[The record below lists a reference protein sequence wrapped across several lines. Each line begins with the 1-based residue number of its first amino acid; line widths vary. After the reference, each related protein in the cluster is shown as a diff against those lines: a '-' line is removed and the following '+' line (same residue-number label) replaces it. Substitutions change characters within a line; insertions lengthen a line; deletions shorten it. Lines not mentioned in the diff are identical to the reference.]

1 MRPRNDREREV
12 ERLAKGLP
20 WLTDAQAA
28 WVRDKVAVWHIN
40 SSGRRCWC
48 ERCGH
53 VFRADHP
60 RGNAVCPDCGA
71 ELPVEGSRRRVRK
84 DYEYVQI
91 VTTHAGWQ
99 VIRYFIVRWRSE
111 IGREPWI
118 RIWEIMQ
125 KWCQPGRPTVTRGV
139 PLVFMPYYV
148 EVPYSDFG
156 PMSIKHPSYFY
167 TEWMRLRLYP
177 RVGLLKPYRSTS
189 RFWRHKGVM
198 TAGNVLGVIYS
209 IPYFETLLKGGEY
222 AELKTVSDYAE
233 EVRKYWPS
241 VRVAL
246 RHGFKPREWR
256 DYFDYLGMLSYLR
269 RDMRSPRYVAP
280 PDYDDIHYLI
290 LRQYQNKRAEEERR
304 RREREA
310 LLRAEAEERRLRQEA
325 DQIKSFE
332 ERIEH
337 FRKLLIAAGGIE
349 IRPLMTIQEFAEE
362 GKAMRHCVFALGY
375 YKKPDSLILS
385 ARDRD
390 GNRIET
396 VEVDVRRG
404 VVLQSRGF
412 ANSLTESHEKILAMV
427 ESGMGEIQR
436 MAAS

>member
-20 WLTDAQAA
+20 WLTDAQMA
-28 WVRDKVAVWHIN
+28 WVCDKVAVWHIN

-53 VFRADHP
+53 VFKADHP
-60 RGNAVCPDCGA
+60 SGKAVCPDCGA
-71 ELPVEGSRRRVRK
+71 ELPVEGSRRRTRK

-156 PMSIKHPSYFY
+156 LMSIKRPSYFY
-167 TEWMRLRLYP
+167 TEWMRLKLYP
-177 RVGLLKPYRSTS
+177 RAWLLKPYRNTVLY
-189 RFWRHKGVM
+189 WRNKGVL
-198 TAGNVLGVIYS
+198 TAEKVIGDIYS
-209 IPYFETLLKGGEY
+209 IPYLETLLKTGKDGELRD
-222 AELKTVSDYAE
+222 ALNHLDEF
-233 EVRKYWPS
+233 RKYWPS

-246 RHGFKPREWR
+246 RHGFRPTSWG
-256 DYFDYLGMLSYLR
+256 DYFDYLKMLAYLR
-269 RDMRSPRYVAP
+269 KDMRSPRYVAP

-290 LRQYQNKRAEEERR
+290 LRQYRNKIAEAERR

-310 LLRAEAEERRLRQEA
+310 LQRAEAEERRLRQEA

-332 ERIEH
+332 ARIEH